1 LNKNSFESK
10 KYYFGIYCWKY
21 PGYVSREKPSKI
33 ENGAIAVKAMY
44 QGYVQLT
51 TPMHLLLS
59 ITYFFKV
66 DEAKKSTIDSY
77 YLTKGKKERIDSE
90 K

>member
-1 LNKNSFESK
+1 LL
-10 KYYFGIYCWKY
+10 KY

-33 ENGAIAVKAMY
+33 ENATIAVQAVY

-51 TPMHLLLS
+51 TPMYIYSFLLL
-59 ITYFFKV
+59 FFKV
-66 DEAKKSTIDSY
+66 DEAKKSMIDSY

>member
-1 LNKNSFESK
+1 
-10 KYYFGIYCWKY
+10 
-21 PGYVSREKPSKI
+21 
-33 ENGAIAVKAMY
+33 MY

-51 TPMHLLLS
+51 TPMRLLLS
-59 ITYFFKV
+59 ITYFFKA
-66 DEAKKSTIDSY
+66 DEAKKSVIGSY